1 MTRCNGENINDVIF
15 VLFHFLGLLS
25 SCKAP
30 IIKKVKTRILE
41 MLVQTCCPLRGG
53 EGDGASHQDREGG
66 CPEGLV
72 ELQEKTGLVH

>member
-1 MTRCNGENINDVIF
+1 MTRCNGENINYVIF

-30 IIKKVKTRILE
+30 TIKKVKTRILE

-53 EGDGASHQDREGG
+53 EGDGASHQDKEREAAQRA
-66 CPEGLV
+66 LWSFRRR
-72 ELQEKTGLVH
+72 LD